1 MNSYKTLLYTSVL
14 LFVASG
20 ILYAMGLT
28 QHVGFSVAAAF
39 LLLSIAV
46 KYTNNYKGFSF
57 TLVIFSAV
65 SLSLSQPQLFTVW
78 GDYKLTGLIVP
89 LIQLIMFG
97 MGTSMSMK
105 DFALVVKTPKG
116 VIIGVVS
123 QFAIMPTLGFLLAS
137 ISNLPPEIAAGIIL
151 IGCSPSGLAS
161 NVMSYLAK
169 ANLALSITIT
179 SITTLIAP
187 FVTPLL
193 MKLFAGELVEIDV
206 TKMMWDINKMIL
218 LPIGAGLIFNQFLKG
233 KLKWM
238 DSAMPIV
245 SMAGIAAIITI
256 ITASGRDN
264 LLTIGPILIGI
275 VVIHNTAG
283 YLLGYWS
290 GKLFKMPEQDC
301 RTIAIE
307 VGMQNGGL
315 ASGLAQQ
322 LGKAA
327 TMGLAPAVF
336 GPFMNITGSILA
348 SYWHKREP
356 KN

>member
-1 MNSYKTLLYTSVL
+1 LL
-14 LFVASG
+14 VASG
-20 ILYAMGLT
+20 ILYALGLT
-28 QHVGFSVAAAF
+28 QYVGFSIAAAF
-39 LLLSIAV
+39 LILSIAV

-65 SLSLSQPQLFTVW
+65 SLSLSQPQLFTLW

-105 DFALVVKTPKG
+105 DFTLVVQTPKG
-116 VIIGVVS
+116 VIIGVIS

-137 ISNLPPEIAAGIIL
+137 ISNLPPEIAAGVIL

-193 MKLFAGELVEIDV
+193 MKVFAGELVEIDI

-275 VVIHNTAG
+275 VLIHNTLG